1 MTCQEF
7 IEYVNRKIYP
17 FMLNEKGRE
26 RFEGIYAQYPGSFI
40 VEHIERWTGEHFSYD
55 RFGQPTEQTA
65 AELLEK
71 IDSILYYGAHPKIG
85 HAVKA
90 ILGGGADQYDHWDRV
105 WAERV
110 LWFYVKDMLRTGSS
124 EEDILQGLKGNI
136 LRLTDRPKN
145 MAEWMVRVGKMT
157 EFVHNVQ

>member
-1 MTCQEF
+1 MTCQVF

-71 IDSILYYGAHPKIG
+71 IDKRISMIIG
-85 HAVKA
+85 T
-90 ILGGGADQYDHWDRV
+90 
-105 WAERV
+105 E
-110 LWFYVKDMLRTGSS
+110 S
-124 EEDILQGLKGNI
+124 GLKECSGF
-136 LRLTDRPKN
+136 T
-145 MAEWMVRVGKMT
+145 
-157 EFVHNVQ
+157 